1 MTGCVIAASL
11 NSVSTSS
18 ASNQSFNSGPV
29 EDDSEEL
36 PLLLEFDADAEELFD
51 SLDDE
56 PLLEWLSDEWLSET
70 LLAEERLS
78 EELLPEDELL
88 DPDELDE
95 DTLAEEELLDSDE
108 LDRDSLLEALLADDE
123 LLVSGPAM
131 VSVAGVS
138 DSPPV
143 RVYSPHRPSEYSR
156 VPSHMSVSTPFTS
169 IQSRRVKSDPTRQSW
184 LAPIAWPLIELLLRS
199 SSP

>member
-108 LDRDSLLEALLADDE
+108 LDRDSLLERDELETDALLDWLSDELPLDRLDDE
-123 LLVSGPAM
+123 P
-131 VSVAGVS
+131 
-138 DSPPV
+138 
-143 RVYSPHRPSEYSR
+143 
-156 VPSHMSVSTPFTS
+156 
-169 IQSRRVKSDPTRQSW
+169 
-184 LAPIAWPLIELLLRS
+184 LLLGGGG
-199 SSP
+199 